1 MDCGPRSVLPG
12 DQRSGHL
19 RSRRCASS
27 VGQRRHFRSG
37 RRGDGRETGSSVPRS
52 RLVMNASELQEVRST
67 PLFAVLNDAQLGCLD
82 GGQVIEAPVGTVLAT
97 EGERTGLFHVILQGE
112 VRATRTYD
120 RQSILLGV
128 NKPGNYLGETMLL
141 LDIPWLAM
149 CRVSKPA
156 RLFRLNEESFWRML
170 TSCQTV
176 TREIFRSASNRM
188 RNFEGYS
195 QQREKLV
202 SLGTM
207 AAGLAHELNNP
218 AAAARRAAAHLQQT
232 TDKVQC
238 FLCNLSHALE
248 AEHWQHLLAASQ
260 EASGRKAPDIDHLAR
275 SDRAETIAN
284 WLNAHGVAAAWDL
297 APTFVNAGLDLP
309 WLENL
314 AARIPPASHPDAL
327 GWLEARLNLKALIKE
342 VEQSTG
348 RIAELVKAVKSYS
361 YMDQSPMQEVDI
373 HEGIES
379 TLTMLG
385 HKLKNVTLVRAFDRS
400 VPRIIAYGS
409 ELNQVWTNLI
419 DNAIDAVK
427 ATGKICIGT
436 CLEDD
441 QLVVEIVDDGPGI
454 PREVQ
459 SKMFEPFFTTKPVGI
474 GTGLGLIISN
484 RIVGDR
490 HGG

>member
-1 MDCGPRSVLPG
+1 MNPR
-12 DQRSGHL
+12 D
-19 RSRRCASS
+19 
-27 VGQRRHFRSG
+27 
-37 RRGDGRETGSSVPRS
+37 
-52 RLVMNASELQEVRST
+52 LQQVRST
-67 PLFAVLNDAQLGCLD
+67 PLFAKLTDEQLRCLD
-82 GGQVIEAPVGTVLAT
+82 PGEIIDAPVGTMLAS
-97 EGERTGLFHVILQGE
+97 EGERTGFFHVLLEGE

-120 RQSILLGV
+120 RQSILLGI

-141 LDIPWLAM
+141 LDIPWVAT

-156 RLFRLNEESFWRML
+156 RLLRLDEVSFWRML
-170 TSCQTV
+170 ITCQTV
-176 TREIFRSASNRM
+176 AREIFRSAANRM
-188 RNFEGYS
+188 RNLEGYS

-232 TDKVQC
+232 TDKVQSY
-238 FLCNLSHALE
+238 LCQLSKTLE
-248 AEHWQHLLAASQ
+248 PEHWQNLLNAAQ
-260 EASGRKAPDIDHLAR
+260 EASAQNPPELDHLAR
-275 SDRAETIAN
+275 SDRAEAIAH
-284 WLNAHGVAAAWDL
+284 WLDTHGVAAAWDL
-297 APTFVNAGLDLP
+297 APTFVNAGLDLA
-309 WLENL
+309 WLEQL
-314 AARIPPASHPDAL
+314 AAKLPPATQADAI
-327 GWLEARLNLKALIKE
+327 GWLEARLNLQSLVNE

-348 RIAELVKAVKSYS
+348 RISELVKAVKSYS

-400 VPRIIAYGS
+400 VPHIMAYGS

-419 DNAIDAVK
+419 DNAIHAVNG
-427 ATGKICIGT
+427 TGKIRIGT
-436 CLEDD
+436 SLEDN
-441 QLVVEIVDDGPGI
+441 QLVIEIVDNGPGI
-454 PREVQ
+454 PPEVQ
-459 SKMFEPFFTTKPVGI
+459 SHMFEPFFTTKSVGT

-490 HGG
+490 HGGEIEFESRPGETRFKVRLPIHREQLPSPQQEA

>member
-1 MDCGPRSVLPG
+1 
-12 DQRSGHL
+12 
-19 RSRRCASS
+19 
-27 VGQRRHFRSG
+27 
-37 RRGDGRETGSSVPRS
+37 
-52 RLVMNASELQEVRST
+52 MNASELQEVRST

-141 LDIPWLAM
+141 LDIPWVAT

-170 TSCQTV
+170 TSCQAV

-232 TDKVQC
+232 TDKVQS
-238 FLCNLSHALE
+238 FLCQLSKALE
-248 AEHWQHLLAASQ
+248 SEHWQYLLNAAQ
-260 EASGRKAPDIDHLAR
+260 EASERKAPELDHLAR
-275 SDRAETIAN
+275 SDHAESVAS
-284 WLNAHGVAAAWDL
+284 WLDSHGVAGAWDL
-297 APTFVNAGLDLP
+297 APTLVNAGLDSA
-309 WLENL
+309 WLAEL
-314 AARIPPASHPDAL
+314 TDKLPPASHADAL
-327 GWLEARLNLKALIKE
+327 CWLEARLNLKSLVNQ
-342 VEQSTG
+342 VEQSTA

-400 VPRIIAYGS
+400 VPRIMAYGS

-419 DNAIDAVK
+419 DNAIDAVNG
-427 ATGKICIGT
+427 AGKICVGT
-436 CLEDD
+436 SLEDD
-441 QLVVEIVDDGPGI
+441 QLVVEIVDDGAGI
-454 PREVQ
+454 PSEVQ
-459 SKMFEPFFTTKPVGI
+459 AHMFEPFFTTKSVGT

-484 RIVGDR
+484 RIIGDR
-490 HGG
+490 HGGEIEFETRPGETRFKVRLPVNRKQ

>member
-1 MDCGPRSVLPG
+1 MNPR
-12 DQRSGHL
+12 D
-19 RSRRCASS
+19 
-27 VGQRRHFRSG
+27 
-37 RRGDGRETGSSVPRS
+37 
-52 RLVMNASELQEVRST
+52 LQQVRST
-67 PLFAVLNDAQLGCLD
+67 PLFAKLTDEQLRCLD
-82 GGQVIEAPVGTVLAT
+82 PGEIIDAPVGTMLAS
-97 EGERTGLFHVILQGE
+97 EGERTGFFHVLLEGE

-120 RQSILLGV
+120 RQSILLGI

-141 LDIPWLAM
+141 LDIPWVAT

-156 RLFRLNEESFWRML
+156 RLLRLDEESFWRML
-170 TSCQTV
+170 ITCQTV
-176 TREIFRSASNRM
+176 AREIFRSAANRM
-188 RNFEGYS
+188 RNLEGYS

-232 TDKVQC
+232 TDKVQSY
-238 FLCNLSHALE
+238 LCQLSKTLE
-248 AEHWQHLLAASQ
+248 PEHWQNLLNAAQ
-260 EASGRKAPDIDHLAR
+260 EASAQNPPELDHLAR
-275 SDRAETIAN
+275 SDRAEAIAH
-284 WLNAHGVAAAWDL
+284 WLDTHGVAAAWDL
-297 APTFVNAGLDLP
+297 APTFVNAGLDLA
-309 WLENL
+309 WLEQL
-314 AARIPPASHPDAL
+314 AAKLPPATQADAI
-327 GWLEARLNLKALIKE
+327 GWLEARLNLKSLVSE

-348 RIAELVKAVKSYS
+348 RIEKLVKAVKSYS

-400 VPRIIAYGS
+400 LPLIMAYGS

-419 DNAIDAVK
+419 DNAIHAVNG
-427 ATGKICIGT
+427 TGKICIGT
-436 CLEDD
+436 SLEDN
-441 QLVVEIVDDGPGI
+441 QLVVEIVDNGPGI
-454 PREVQ
+454 PAEVQ
-459 SKMFEPFFTTKPVGI
+459 GHMFEPFFTTKSVGT

-490 HGG
+490 HGGEIEFESRPGETRFKVRLPIHRKQPSTPQQDQ